1 MKVKR
6 KEKKRGDDDDMTVT
20 GMKASCMDSRE
31 YGVRSEEYGVSSEEY
46 GVRSEEYGVSSEEY
60 GVSSEGYG
68 VSSEEHGVSSEEHGV
83 SSEEYGRVAFLT
95 FALHVQCFESENE
108 SFFVYCYA
116 SMWRIEECQLKT
128 CSVLR

>member
-31 YGVRSEEYGVSSEEY
+31 YGVS
-46 GVRSEEYGVSSEEY
+46 SEEYGVSSEEY

-68 VSSEEHGVSSEEHGV
+68 VSSEEHGVSSEE
-83 SSEEYGRVAFLT
+83 YGRLAFLT

>member
-20 GMKASCMDSRE
+20 GIKASCMDSR
-31 YGVRSEEYGVSSEEY
+31 
-46 GVRSEEYGVSSEEY
+46 EYGVSSEEY
-60 GVSSEGYG
+60 GVSSEEYR
-68 VSSEEHGVSSEEHGV
+68 VSSEEHGV